1 MKNFMDSISF
11 CITFVIHCDALMAI
25 CHATLPQGFSLVAH
39 IQGIESVNRGYFFIQ
54 DFVF

>member
-1 MKNFMDSISF
+1 MDSISF

-39 IQGIESVNRGYFFIQ
+39 IQGIEYANIGCFFIQ